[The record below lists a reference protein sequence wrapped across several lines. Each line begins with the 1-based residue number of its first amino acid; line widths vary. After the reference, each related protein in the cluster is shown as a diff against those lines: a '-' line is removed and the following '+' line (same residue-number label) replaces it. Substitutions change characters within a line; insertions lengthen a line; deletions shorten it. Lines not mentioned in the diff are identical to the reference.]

1 MFKSRPI
8 NASHSSGVSKLGLAL
23 ANSTAIPASSPI
35 FTDTHSASPKI
46 TIPAATTSVAA
57 RSTLITRVKSGAT
70 TNQEL
75 QQVDSIEKL
84 LKKRRLAAEPS
95 VVGLNPAKK
104 PNLLER

>member
-1 MFKSRPI
+1 VFKSRPI
-8 NASHSSGVSKLGLAL
+8 NTSHSSGVSKLGLAL

-46 TIPAATTSVAA
+46 SIPAATSSA
-57 RSTLITRVKSGAT
+57 RSALITRVKSGAT
-70 TNQEL
+70 TSQDL
-75 QQVDSIEKL
+75 PQVESIEKL